1 MAASSEA
8 RSGLPP
14 VVFHNLPDSLD
25 RVNLPGDARP
35 RWLFHMTRVLEGGK
49 MGATDVLQLIGLSR
63 RCEEEY
69 FVYTSPP
76 FACAVY
82 QNVDC
87 YGCNRRGC

>member
-8 RSGLPP
+8 GSLRLFHSLGPDSL
-14 VVFHNLPDSLD
+14 VVVDVSLD

-69 FVYTSPP
+69 YG
-76 FACAVY
+76 
-82 QNVDC
+82 